1 MRCKELW
8 RKIKMKAKE
17 VITTIKDCVSDPVN
31 GMGFGIALIGLGL
44 GVTGCNLLRY
54 KLSAC

>member
-1 MRCKELW
+1 
-8 RKIKMKAKE
+8 MKAKE

-31 GMGFGIALIGLGL
+31 GMGFGIAIIGLGL
-44 GVTGCNLLRY
+44 GITGCNLLRY